1 MIFRADIQG
10 LRAIAFLSVF
20 IFHLNKAWLPGG
32 FLGVDI
38 FFVISGYL
46 ITTIT
51 ISDMDKGRFTFGNFF
66 KKRLVRIAPAYY
78 ALIFGVS
85 LAACLFYLSTDI
97 KTFRDDLSYALIFL
111 SNKIFSRGDSYF
123 GAKLSENPLLHTWSL
138 AIEMQFY
145 LILPFILYFVK
156 KRRFLVLLVATL
168 VLTALSGYSIYI
180 AGEKL
185 KTYFSLPARIPEF
198 LVGCMIAGRFPR
210 GEKVRTKHSDWLFSL
225 ACVALLCCFFLISE
239 DAKFPGPLALVPCT
253 AAAVM
258 LLVETPLSRF
268 LTSRAMVYIGTLSY
282 SLYLWHWPVMAFIRY
297 STDSYEFTALQVL
310 MICILTFILAWLS
323 FHFVEEKQRKT
334 SWKKF
339 RVALPL
345 SILFL
350 FLFVRY
356 GMWQV
361 KKMKDIEAIYARP
374 YFGMKS
380 HKTPEVEK
388 FGDLNEDTKMVL
400 IGDSHALMMK
410 PFLDKLGQ
418 KKGFSFQTL
427 TCDVFPALSG
437 YNEDAI
443 DLNDPSRYRYYEY
456 SQSIVPKTDSLIRS
470 NDVIVI
476 TSIFYSRPELA
487 PALKSLIQR
496 LDDKQKLILIKTFP
510 IFIQNPLKINN
521 GMIRNSKMKLSSRD
535 NPNDAA
541 FLQSLKT
548 ENVFIYDISKS
559 PVFKTAPYLN
569 DTVIYYNGD
578 HINTY
583 GSRRLADYS
592 GEDFYQFLKEVDP
605 ETFKK

>member
-123 GAKLSENPLLHTWSL
+123 GAKLSENALLHTWSL

-156 KRRFLVLLVATL
+156 KRRFLVLLLATL

-198 LVGCMIAGRFPR
+198 LVGCMIAVRFPR

-225 ACVALLCCFFLISE
+225 ACVVLLCCFFLISE

-310 MICILTFILAWLS
+310 VICILTFVLAWLS

-470 NDVIVI
+470 SDVIVI

-487 PALKSLIQR
+487 PALKALIQR
-496 LDDKQKLILIKTFP
+496 LDDGQKLVFIKTFP

-521 GMIRNSKMKLSSRD
+521 GIIRNSKMKLSSRD

-541 FLQSLKT
+541 FLQTLKT
-548 ENVFIYDISKS
+548 ENVYIYDISKS